1 MSGTDRSSSC
11 RYMRK
16 STKLSRHN
24 HYHTFC
30 HTQAP
35 MSIAQSKCS
44 GTSSL
49 RLMQEVADEQVL
61 RWRYRFSIRSPHLP
75 GPHSSP
81 TDNTLRLPRNPSR
94 IHHLHFLRLYAGI
107 LGLEGILLA
116 SLESNESTTST
127 LGTGR
132 RGRRRSL
139 DQWEGRRG
147 YRSD

>member
-1 MSGTDRSSSC
+1 MVSADRSSSC

-30 HTQAP
+30 RTQAP
-35 MSIAQSKCS
+35 MSIAQSRCS
-44 GTSSL
+44 GRSSL
-49 RLMQEVADEQVL
+49 HFMQEVTDEQVL
-61 RWRYRFSIRSPHLP
+61 CRRHRLSVRSPHLP
-75 GPHSSP
+75 GPHPPS
-81 TDNTLRLPRNPSR
+81 TDDTLRLPCNPSR
-94 IHHLHFLRLYAGI
+94 LNGLHLFRMYAGI
-107 LGLEGILLA
+107 LGLERILLA
-116 SLESNESTTST
+116 SLESNESTTPT

-139 DQWEGRRG
+139 NQRERRRG